1 METKERE
8 KKIYR
13 VTLMGS
19 VVNVILLVFKFI
31 AGILGG
37 SAAMIADAVHSLSD
51 FLTDIVVI
59 AFVRIS
65 SKPEDEDHDYGHG
78 KYETLA
84 TSIIGLALLMVGLY
98 IFYNGAR
105 QIWDVMHGAEI
116 EQPGLVALIA
126 AIVSILLKEW
136 TYRFTVSVGKK
147 VESQAVIANAWHHRS
162 DALSS
167 IGTAIGI
174 GGAILL
180 GKGWAVLDPVAAL
193 VVSVFIVKTA
203 LGLLSTSSGELLEK
217 SLPKEVEKKIVDIVE
232 SEPEVSEVHHLCTR
246 RIGSNIAIE
255 MHIRMP
261 GEISLKDS
269 HTRASNIER
278 KLRQHFGEHTHINL
292 HVNLNHKVFH
302 FVAHAENVD
311 NKFPG
316 VPHSSKES
324 QE

>member
-51 FLTDIVVI
+51 FLTDIIVI

-292 HVNLNHKVFH
+292 HVEPLNPKKKREHTK
-302 FVAHAENVD
+302 
-311 NKFPG
+311 
-316 VPHSSKES
+316 
-324 QE
+324 

>member
-147 VESQAVIANAWHHRS
+147 VESPAVIANAWHHRS

-269 HTRASNIER
+269 HTRASDIER

-292 HVNLNHKVFH
+292 HVEPLK
-302 FVAHAENVD
+302 D
-311 NKFPG
+311 
-316 VPHSSKES
+316 
-324 QE
+324 

>member
-147 VESQAVIANAWHHRS
+147 VESPAVIANAWHHRS

-217 SLPKEVEKKIVDIVE
+217 SLPKEVEKEIVDIVE

-246 RIGSNIAIE
+246 RIGNNIAIE

-269 HTRASNIER
+269 HTRASDIER

-292 HVNLNHKVFH
+292 HVEPLK
-302 FVAHAENVD
+302 D
-311 NKFPG
+311 
-316 VPHSSKES
+316 
-324 QE
+324 

>member
-246 RIGSNIAIE
+246 RIGNNIAIE

-269 HTRASNIER
+269 HTRASDIER
-278 KLRQHFGEHTHINL
+278 MLRQHFGEHTHINL
-292 HVNLNHKVFH
+292 HVEPLNPKKKREHTK
-302 FVAHAENVD
+302 
-311 NKFPG
+311 
-316 VPHSSKES
+316 
-324 QE
+324 

>member
-1 METKERE
+1 METKKRE

-51 FLTDIVVI
+51 FLTDIIVI

-269 HTRASNIER
+269 HTRASDIER

-292 HVNLNHKVFH
+292 HVEPLK
-302 FVAHAENVD
+302 D
-311 NKFPG
+311 
-316 VPHSSKES
+316 
-324 QE
+324 

>member
-8 KKIYR
+8 KRIYR

-116 EQPGLVALIA
+116 EQPGLVALLA

-269 HTRASNIER
+269 HTRASDIER

-292 HVNLNHKVFH
+292 HVEPLK
-302 FVAHAENVD
+302 D
-311 NKFPG
+311 
-316 VPHSSKES
+316 
-324 QE
+324 

>member
-180 GKGWAVLDPVAAL
+180 GKGWAVLDPIAAL

-246 RIGSNIAIE
+246 RIGNNIAIE

-261 GEISLKDS
+261 GDISLKDS

-292 HVNLNHKVFH
+292 HVEPLK
-302 FVAHAENVD
+302 A
-311 NKFPG
+311 
-316 VPHSSKES
+316 
-324 QE
+324 

>member
-1 METKERE
+1 MTTNDRER
-8 KKIYR
+8 KIYR
-13 VTLMGS
+13 VTLTGS
-19 VVNVILLVFKFI
+19 IVNVILLVFKFI

-136 TYRFTVSVGKK
+136 TYRFTVNVGKK

-180 GKGWAVLDPVAAL
+180 GKGWAVLDPIAAL

-246 RIGSNIAIE
+246 RIGNNIAIE

-261 GEISLKDS
+261 GDISLKDS

-292 HVNLNHKVFH
+292 HVEPLK
-302 FVAHAENVD
+302 A
-311 NKFPG
+311 
-316 VPHSSKES
+316 
-324 QE
+324 

>member
-203 LGLLSTSSGELLEK
+203 LGLLTTSSGELLEK

-246 RIGSNIAIE
+246 RIGNNIAIE

-269 HTRASNIER
+269 HTRASDIER
-278 KLRQHFGEHTHINL
+278 MLRQHFGEHTHINL
-292 HVNLNHKVFH
+292 HVEPLNPKKKREHTK
-302 FVAHAENVD
+302 
-311 NKFPG
+311 
-316 VPHSSKES
+316 
-324 QE
+324 

>member
-1 METKERE
+1 METKKRE

-51 FLTDIVVI
+51 FLTDIIVI

-147 VESQAVIANAWHHRS
+147 VESPAVIANAWHHRS

-180 GKGWAVLDPVAAL
+180 GKGWAVLDPVVAL

-217 SLPKEVEKKIVDIVE
+217 SLPKEVEKEIVDIVE

-246 RIGSNIAIE
+246 RIGNNIAIE

-292 HVNLNHKVFH
+292 HVEPLK
-302 FVAHAENVD
+302 D
-311 NKFPG
+311 
-316 VPHSSKES
+316 
-324 QE
+324 

>member
-8 KKIYR
+8 KRIYR

-51 FLTDIVVI
+51 FLTDIIII

-203 LGLLSTSSGELLEK
+203 LGLLTTSSGELLEK

-269 HTRASNIER
+269 HTRASDIER
-278 KLRQHFGEHTHINL
+278 MLRQHFGEHTHINL
-292 HVNLNHKVFH
+292 HVEPLNPKKKREHTK
-302 FVAHAENVD
+302 
-311 NKFPG
+311 
-316 VPHSSKES
+316 
-324 QE
+324 

>member
-51 FLTDIVVI
+51 FLTDIIVI

-203 LGLLSTSSGELLEK
+203 LGLLTTSSGELLEK

-246 RIGSNIAIE
+246 RIGNNIAIE

-269 HTRASNIER
+269 HTRASDIER

-292 HVNLNHKVFH
+292 HVEPLNPKKKREHTK
-302 FVAHAENVD
+302 
-311 NKFPG
+311 
-316 VPHSSKES
+316 
-324 QE
+324 

>member
-1 METKERE
+1 MTTNDRER
-8 KKIYR
+8 KIYR
-13 VTLMGS
+13 VTLTGS

-136 TYRFTVSVGKK
+136 TYRFTVSVGKN

-180 GKGWAVLDPVAAL
+180 GKGWAVLDPIAAL

-246 RIGSNIAIE
+246 RIGNNIAIE

-261 GEISLKDS
+261 GDISLKDS

-292 HVNLNHKVFH
+292 HVEPLK
-302 FVAHAENVD
+302 A
-311 NKFPG
+311 
-316 VPHSSKES
+316 
-324 QE
+324 

>member
-8 KKIYR
+8 KRIYR

-203 LGLLSTSSGELLEK
+203 LGLLTTSSGELLEK
-217 SLPKEVEKKIVDIVE
+217 SMPKEVEKKIVDIVE

-246 RIGSNIAIE
+246 RIGNNIAIE

-269 HTRASNIER
+269 HTRASDIER
-278 KLRQHFGEHTHINL
+278 MLRQHFGEHTHINL
-292 HVNLNHKVFH
+292 HVEPLNPKKKREHTK
-302 FVAHAENVD
+302 
-311 NKFPG
+311 
-316 VPHSSKES
+316 
-324 QE
+324 

>member
-51 FLTDIVVI
+51 FLTDIIVI

-203 LGLLSTSSGELLEK
+203 LGLLTTSSGELLEK

-246 RIGSNIAIE
+246 RIGNNIAIE

-269 HTRASNIER
+269 HTRASDIER
-278 KLRQHFGEHTHINL
+278 MLRQHFGEHTHINL
-292 HVNLNHKVFH
+292 HVEPLNPKKKREHTK
-302 FVAHAENVD
+302 
-311 NKFPG
+311 
-316 VPHSSKES
+316 
-324 QE
+324 

>member
-1 METKERE
+1 METKKRE

-51 FLTDIVVI
+51 FLTDIIVI

-292 HVNLNHKVFH
+292 HVEPLKN
-302 FVAHAENVD
+302 
-311 NKFPG
+311 
-316 VPHSSKES
+316 
-324 QE
+324 

>member
-1 METKERE
+1 MTTNDRE

-13 VTLMGS
+13 VTLTGS

-180 GKGWAVLDPVAAL
+180 GKGWAVLDPIAAL

-246 RIGSNIAIE
+246 RIGNNIAIE

-261 GEISLKDS
+261 GDISLKDS

-292 HVNLNHKVFH
+292 HVEPLK
-302 FVAHAENVD
+302 A
-311 NKFPG
+311 
-316 VPHSSKES
+316 
-324 QE
+324 

>member
-51 FLTDIVVI
+51 FLTDIIVI

-246 RIGSNIAIE
+246 RIGNNIAIE

-261 GEISLKDS
+261 GDISLKDS

-292 HVNLNHKVFH
+292 HVEPLK
-302 FVAHAENVD
+302 A
-311 NKFPG
+311 
-316 VPHSSKES
+316 
-324 QE
+324 

>member
-1 METKERE
+1 MTTNDRER
-8 KKIYR
+8 KIYR

-246 RIGSNIAIE
+246 RIGNNIAIE

-292 HVNLNHKVFH
+292 HVEPLK
-302 FVAHAENVD
+302 A
-311 NKFPG
+311 
-316 VPHSSKES
+316 
-324 QE
+324 

>member
-1 METKERE
+1 METKERK

-51 FLTDIVVI
+51 FLTDIIVI

-269 HTRASNIER
+269 HTRASDIER

-292 HVNLNHKVFH
+292 HVEPLNPKKKREHTK
-302 FVAHAENVD
+302 
-311 NKFPG
+311 
-316 VPHSSKES
+316 
-324 QE
+324 

>member
-1 METKERE
+1 MTTNDRER
-8 KKIYR
+8 KIYR
-13 VTLMGS
+13 VTLTGS

-180 GKGWAVLDPVAAL
+180 GKGWAVLDPIAAL

-246 RIGSNIAIE
+246 RIGNNIAIE

-261 GEISLKDS
+261 GDISLKDS

-292 HVNLNHKVFH
+292 HVEPLK
-302 FVAHAENVD
+302 A
-311 NKFPG
+311 
-316 VPHSSKES
+316 
-324 QE
+324 

>member
-147 VESQAVIANAWHHRS
+147 VESPAVIANAWHHRS

-246 RIGSNIAIE
+246 RIGNNIAIE

-292 HVNLNHKVFH
+292 HVEPLK
-302 FVAHAENVD
+302 D
-311 NKFPG
+311 
-316 VPHSSKES
+316 
-324 QE
+324 

>member
-8 KKIYR
+8 KRIYR

-203 LGLLSTSSGELLEK
+203 LGLLTTSSGELLEK
-217 SLPKEVEKKIVDIVE
+217 SLPKEVEKEIVDIVE

-246 RIGSNIAIE
+246 RIGNNIAIE

-269 HTRASNIER
+269 HTRASDIER
-278 KLRQHFGEHTHINL
+278 MLRQHFGKHTHINL
-292 HVNLNHKVFH
+292 HVEPLNPKKKREHTK
-302 FVAHAENVD
+302 
-311 NKFPG
+311 
-316 VPHSSKES
+316 
-324 QE
+324 